1 MTSIIGVLVFW
12 FIPCIEAVS
21 IPSVRDGQS
30 STPGD
35 PARTSW
41 SRQDIFTL
49 IGVCVAITSIL
60 VGLLVALPG
69 LRGWL
74 CKPFHRKLNPHSTHH
89 T

>member
-1 MTSIIGVLVFW
+1 MTSIVGVLALW
-12 FIPCIEAVS
+12 FILCIEAVS

-30 STPGD
+30 STLGD
-35 PARTSW
+35 PAQTSW

-49 IGVCVAITSIL
+49 IGVCVAITSVL
-60 VGLLVALPG
+60 AGLLVGLPG

-74 CKPFHRKLNPHSTHH
+74 YKPFHRKLNPHSTQH